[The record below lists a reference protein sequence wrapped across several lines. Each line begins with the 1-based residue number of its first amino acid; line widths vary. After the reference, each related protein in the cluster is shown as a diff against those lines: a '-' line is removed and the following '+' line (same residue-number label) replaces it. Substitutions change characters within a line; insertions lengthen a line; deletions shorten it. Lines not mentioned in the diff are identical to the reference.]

1 LLYFSEINDNYENN
15 KEYLD
20 SIKYVDI
27 VISNIDSIV
36 RGAHN
41 EDDNQEWFDE
51 CSNVSSIYL

>member
-1 LLYFSEINDNYENN
+1 MLYFSEINDNYENN

-20 SIKYVDI
+20 RIKYVDI

-51 CSNVSSIYL
+51 FSNVSIIYL